1 MKSKFALTLA
11 IAMFTSTLSPTF
23 TEAGVVKQNLDK
35 DWKFR
40 QARQGNWHDAKV
52 PGEIHT
58 DLMREGLI
66 EDPFFGQNERKVQW
80 VDKEDW
86 IYETIFAPT
95 PEMLQEEN
103 VNLIFKGLDTYA
115 DVYLNDSLIL
125 EADNMFRE
133 WEVPVKNLLKEDNNS
148 LRILLHSPIKT
159 DLPKL
164 EKLGFKYE
172 ASNDQSEN
180 GGVFDKRVSVFARKA
195 GYHYG
200 WDWGPRLVTSGIW
213 RPIILEGW
221 SGLKIDDVFIETQK
235 ITPDNAEMKAVVS
248 LENQHSDD
256 KCRLE
261 LIDAS
266 SNKKLASKEYRL
278 EKGINNLTLPFN
290 ITSPKLWWC
299 NGLGEPNLYDIQ
311 CNVIVGKDVVAQT
324 TVSTGVRTIEVVR
337 EKDPEGRSFFFKL
350 NGVPVFA
357 KGANYIPCDN
367 FLSRVTKEVYE
378 KTIQDA
384 VDVNMNMLRVWGGGI
399 YEDDYF
405 YELCD
410 KNGIMVWQDFMFA
423 CSLYPAEGEMLDN
436 IKYEAIDNVKRLRD
450 HPSIVLW
457 CGNNECLDAWYGWG
471 WKNRYTK
478 QGVDSIIWDQY
489 DNLFHK
495 VLPEVVAEY
504 SPKSFYWPSSPFSR
518 YDGIAE
524 ANNGDFH
531 LWTVWGQSKPIED
544 YNHIRSRFFSEYGF
558 QSFPTLETVKTY
570 APDPDDWDINSEV
583 MLSHQRGGEDA
594 NNRIKK
600 YLDDAY
606 PQPKDFESLLYMTQI
621 LQGDAIRTA
630 IESHRRNKPYCMGS
644 LFWQHNDCWPVASWS
659 SRDYY
664 GNWKAQHYYARK
676 AFDDVLVSCIITGD
690 SLNVYTVS
698 DRQVP
703 TEGYLSVDIL
713 TLKGDT
719 IAHNIQKMELQPDA
733 VNQCSFDVNTIIGS
747 QEKSNLIIVA
757 QYETIDGR
765 TYETVSSFLKPKDMA
780 YLSPNIDYTIEE
792 DDGKKVL
799 NISSDTY
806 VKGVFL
812 SLPGMDCTYSDNFF
826 DLLPNRPVSVILNT
840 QHNIDHLRQNL
851 KMTNAYSS
859 THL

>member
-1 MKSKFALTLA
+1 MSYATPF
-11 IAMFTSTLSPTF
+11 LSAKGEITR
-23 TEAGVVKQNLDK
+23 QNLDYG
-35 DWKFR
+35 WKFR
-40 QARQGNWHDAKV
+40 QARQGNWHKAKV

-58 DLMREGLI
+58 DLMRAGLI
-66 EDPFFGQNERKVQW
+66 EDPFIGQNERKVQW

-86 IYETIFAPT
+86 IYETTFATSPDIAR
-95 PEMLQEEN
+95 QEN
-103 VNLIFKGLDTYA
+103 IDLIFKGLDTYA

-125 EADNMFRE
+125 RADNMFRE
-133 WEVPVKNLLKEDNNS
+133 WAVPVKNILKDTDNT
-148 LRILLHSPIKT
+148 LRILFHSPIKT
-159 DLPKL
+159 DLPKFD
-164 EKLGFKYE
+164 KLDFRYE
-172 ASNDQSEN
+172 AVNDQSEN
-180 GGVFDKRVSVFARKA
+180 GGIFDKQVSVFARKA

-235 ITPDNAEMKAVVS
+235 ITPENAEMKAFVS
-248 LENQHSDD
+248 IENHHSGE

-266 SNKKLASKEYRL
+266 SNGKLASKEYRL
-278 EKGINNLTLPFN
+278 KNGINNLTLPFN
-290 ITSPKLWWC
+290 ITEPKLWWC
-299 NGLGEPNLYDIQ
+299 NGLGEPHLYDIQ
-311 CNVIVGKDVVAQT
+311 CNVIVDKDTVAQT

-337 EKDPEGRSFFFKL
+337 EKDSEGISFFFKL
-350 NGVPVFA
+350 NGIPVFA

-436 IKYEAIDNVKRLRD
+436 IRYEAIDNVKRLRN
-450 HPSIVLW
+450 HPSIALW
-457 CGNNECLDAWYGWG
+457 CGNNECLEAWHGWS
-471 WKNRYTK
+471 WKKRYTQ
-478 QGVDSIIWDQY
+478 QGVDSIIWNQY

-495 VLPEVVAEY
+495 VLPEVVAQH

-524 ANNGDFH
+524 PNNGDFH
-531 LWTVWGQSKPIED
+531 LWTVWGQSKPIDD

-583 MLSHQRGGEDA
+583 MLSHQRGGAEA

-600 YLDDAY
+600 YLDNAY

-630 IESHRRNKPYCMGS
+630 IEAHRRDKPYCMGS

-676 AFDDVLVSCIITGD
+676 AFDDILLSC
-690 SLNVYTVS
+690 
-698 DRQVP
+698 
-703 TEGYLSVDIL
+703 
-713 TLKGDT
+713 
-719 IAHNIQKMELQPDA
+719 
-733 VNQCSFDVNTIIGS
+733 
-747 QEKSNLIIVA
+747 
-757 QYETIDGR
+757 
-765 TYETVSSFLKPKDMA
+765 
-780 YLSPNIDYTIEE
+780 
-792 DDGKKVL
+792 
-799 NISSDTY
+799 
-806 VKGVFL
+806 
-812 SLPGMDCTYSDNFF
+812 
-826 DLLPNRPVSVILNT
+826 
-840 QHNIDHLRQNL
+840 
-851 KMTNAYSS
+851 
-859 THL
+859 